1 MAQHIIRDSKG
12 RVEKILDDK
21 EYAEYQ
27 KWGCYTKTILFILV
41 CIIAIIFWS
50 NNDGGSKDKGRTE
63 TSSQVMDSGAASSEE
78 TQTESAPPLENES
91 VGTSSVV
98 EETSVM
104 QEEQATSVPDV
115 EKFSDDDSQPEI
127 KLSRKERRALR
138 RAQRNNQ

>member
-27 KWGCYTKTILFILV
+27 KWGCYAKTILFILV
-41 CIIAIIFWS
+41 CIIAIIFWAT
-50 NNDGGSKDKGRTE
+50 NDGGSKDKGRTE
-63 TSSQVMDSGAASSEE
+63 TSSQLMDSGAASSEE
-78 TQTESAPPLENES
+78 TQTETAPPLDEES
-91 VGTSSVV
+91 VGTASVA

-104 QEEQATSVPDV
+104 QEEQAASVPDM
-115 EKFSDDDSQPEI
+115 EELSDEDSQPEI
-127 KLSRKERRALR
+127 ELSRKERRALR

>member
-21 EYAEYQ
+21 EYEEYQ

-98 EETSVM
+98 EETPTLDD
-104 QEEQATSVPDV
+104 EQVTSVHNVV
-115 EKFSDDDSQPEI
+115 ESPNEETSPEK